1 MAELIRPGVEVIQSF
16 RTASPS
22 FVRPTLVPCVVGPAF
37 EVLNVLNSDGT
48 INSKAKLGAYDQI
61 GRTVTQSGFP
71 DPRGN
76 VDELDIIE
84 SSIRPFT
91 LAGGSLSEL
100 LMDPGEAFLATSH
113 TASKAAIETAVF
125 NGVTGLAIVGKVV
138 VIALDQPVAA
148 ATTKDVTIT
157 FTGTGLNL
165 TSAEAAAQINAALGQ
180 DVATVVGSAPNDKV
194 RITTKKAGAASSI
207 TVRAGGSANT
217 LLQIGFSGGSAANE
231 ERVEGSGYRAQD
243 DNNNNTTSPWIE
255 FYRGAYLLNGVDTVF
270 VAKAGLI
277 NIETAAFVSAKAAAI
292 TFGSTGTVPLIA
304 GDYFLADGVKVKSAE
319 IMKVELGRFRLGT
332 INTTLSTA
340 DSNGRYTSKVYD
352 AVEVETLFDA
362 NPLAPQYVYF
372 KATGL
377 DATVLAPVAATL
389 TGTTLGT
396 AATSG
401 IVTSGVIS
409 VPAALAGLTI
419 EYVSTIAGV
428 ETTGTFTFTGGPF
441 ANAAAIAAAVG
452 TNIPG
457 VTATDSTGALRL
469 TTTTTGRLNAIN
481 VKATGTAN
489 AALNFSTS
497 VDTVG
502 TGTDVEFTDIPA
514 NLLTVSQV
522 VPTLSLTGTSIVI
535 EVSTDSGA
543 TWPVTRTHA
552 FVGEHASLVALAANM
567 QADAGFAGT
576 VLAVSVSG
584 LEISIKSVATGQNI
598 AIRVGAAST
607 ALGAGK
613 LQYTSLQQDSGEE
626 ELNGQTLRVKFDKNP
641 RIYEVTFSSNSLDL
655 AISDLNTAVGAVVAS
670 KAGAGLD
677 TLKLTSP
684 LAGSASEVLVLA
696 GAAATAF
703 GLSTSATAGSGRP
716 FPDAYLNSVN
726 NLVIGSQILRD
737 QVTGYP
743 LDPLTNLSDLYIQYK
758 GLRKDV
764 SAVAQIAGV
773 LRIPDQATLTAVL
786 DPLTEENP
794 LGLALFMC
802 LINAPGLEVKGL
814 GVDEISAAAPE
825 GTEAAYARAAS
836 MLESEEV
843 YALAPLTQNEVVHSI
858 FGTHV
863 VAISAPEQGG
873 ERIVFINKAMPVRKN
888 PTVAAS
894 GTKANSTAT
903 SNQML
908 LDVNPAAGL
917 VAAGKNPALPFT
929 AADGV
934 YMEFEVSNE
943 LRRYNVSSVS
953 GSLANFRTTFAS
965 GENTD
970 GFFSTTALTTTVI
983 NASWSLK
990 VRGVSITV
998 PGSNPARL
1006 DYSLVAEVVAEANAG
1021 FKNRRLFSVFPD
1033 TIKTTVA
1040 GVEKSL
1046 PGYYACAAISGM
1058 VASQPPQQGFTNFGI
1073 SGLTGVV
1080 GTEKFTKKQLNTMA
1094 GGGTYILIQDVQGG
1108 PVTSRHQV
1116 STDGTSIETRELS
1129 ITKVVD
1135 FTAKFLRAS
1144 IRKFIG
1150 VQTIDDQF
1158 LDTIGTTI
1166 QGILNFLVETGVLN
1180 GAEINNI
1187 LQDSDQPDTVLVD
1200 ITLDVPYPANYIRLT
1215 LAV

>member
-37 EVLNVLNSDGT
+37 EVLNVLNSDAT
-48 INSKAKLGAYDQI
+48 INSKAKLGSYDQI
-61 GRTVTQSGFP
+61 GRTVTQTGFP

-76 VDELDIIE
+76 VTELDIIE
-84 SSIRPFT
+84 DSVRPFI

-100 LMDPGEAFLATSH
+100 LMNPGEAFLTTSH
-113 TASKAAIETAVF
+113 GAAKAAIETVVF
-125 NGVTGLAIVGKVV
+125 NGGTGLAIVGKVLV
-138 VIALDQPVAA
+138 LALDQPVAA
-148 ATTKDVTIT
+148 ATDKDVTIT
-157 FTGTGLNL
+157 FTGSGLNL
-165 TSAEAAAQINAALGQ
+165 TSTQCAAQINDALGQ
-180 DVATVVGSAPNDKV
+180 EVATVVGAAPNDKV
-194 RITTKKAGAASSI
+194 RIITKKAGAASSI
-207 TVRAGGSANT
+207 TVRAGGSANSV
-217 LLQIGFSGGSAANE
+217 LQIGYSGGSAAHE
-231 ERVEGSGYRAQD
+231 ERVEGAGYRAQD
-243 DNNNNTTSPWIE
+243 DSNNNTTSPWIE
-255 FYRGAYLLNGVDTVF
+255 FYRGAYFLDGVDTAF
-270 VAKAGLI
+270 VSKAGLI
-277 NIETAAFVSAKAAAI
+277 NIETGLFVSAKAAAV
-292 TFGSTGTVPLIA
+292 TFGSTGTIPLVA
-304 GDYFLADGVKVKSAE
+304 GDLFLADGLKVKSAE
-319 IMKVELGRFRLGT
+319 IMKVEPARFRLGT

-340 DSNGRYTSKVYD
+340 DSRGRYTSKVYD

-377 DATVLAPVAATL
+377 DPDTLAPVAASV
-389 TGTTLGT
+389 TGSTLGT

-401 IVTSGVIS
+401 VVTSGVIT

-419 EYVSTIAGV
+419 QYVSTVAGV

-441 ANAAAIAAAVG
+441 ASSAAIAAAVG
-452 TNIPG
+452 SNIPG
-457 VTATDSTGALRL
+457 VTATDSSGALRL

-497 VDTVG
+497 SDTIG

-514 NLLTVSQV
+514 NLLTSGQV
-522 VPTLSLTGTSIVI
+522 VPTTTLTGTTLTV

-543 TWPVTRTHA
+543 TWPTSRSHL
-552 FVGEHASLVALAANM
+552 FPGELANATAIAAAL
-567 QADAGFAGT
+567 QADGSFAGA
-576 VLAVSVSG
+576 VLSASASG
-584 LEISIKSVATGQNI
+584 GEVSIKSVATGQNI
-598 AIRVGAAST
+598 AIRIAAAST
-607 ALGAGK
+607 AIGAGK
-613 LQYTSLQQDSGEE
+613 LAYTSLQQDSGEE
-626 ELNGQTLRVKFDKNP
+626 ELNGQTLRFKFDKNP

-655 AISDLNTAVGAVVAS
+655 ALADINTAVGATVAS
-670 KAGAGLD
+670 KAGGGLD

-684 LAGSASEVLVLA
+684 LKGSASEVLVLS

-703 GLSTSATAGSGRP
+703 GLSTTAANGSGRP
-716 FPDAYLNSVN
+716 YPDAYLNSIS

-764 SAVAQIAGV
+764 SAVAQTAGV
-773 LRIPDQATLTAVL
+773 LRIPDQQTLSAVL
-786 DPLTEENP
+786 DPITEENP

-802 LINAPGLEVKGL
+802 LVNAPGLEVKAL

-825 GTEAAYARAAS
+825 GTEVAYARAAA

-843 YALAPLTQNEVVHSI
+843 YAIAPLTQNEVVHSI
-858 FGTHV
+858 FGAHV

-888 PTVAAS
+888 PVVAAS

-917 VAAGKNPALPFT
+917 VAAGKNPALPF
-929 AADGV
+929 AASDGV
-934 YMEFEVSNE
+934 YMEFEVGSE
-943 LRRYNVSSVS
+943 LRRYSVSSVS
-953 GSLANFRTTFAS
+953 GSLANFRTTFS
-965 GENTD
+965 TGENTD
-970 GFFSTTALTTTVI
+970 GFYSTTTLSSTVI

-990 VRGVSITV
+990 VRGASIVV
-998 PGSNPARL
+998 PGSNPPRL
-1006 DYSLVAEVVAEANAG
+1006 DYSLVSEVVAEANAG
-1021 FKNRRLFSVFPD
+1021 FKNRRLYSVFPD

-1046 PGYYACAAISGM
+1046 PGYYACAAITGM
-1058 VASQPPQQGFTNFGI
+1058 VASQPPQQGFTNFPM

-1094 GGGTYILIQDVQGG
+1094 GGGTYVLIQDVQGG

-1150 VQTIDDQF
+1150 VQTIDEQF

-1166 QGILNFLVETGVLN
+1166 QGILNFLIETGVLN

-1187 LQDSDQPDTVLVD
+1187 LQDADQPDTVLVD